1 MTQDTK
7 TSDTPLDH
15 TTPPKAPALKRGK
28 NRCGVCHKKTGL
40 TGIVCRCGITFCSL
54 HRYPEAHQ
62 CSINYQQLGKE
73 ILSKS
78 VLGTTSQK
86 IEIL

>member
-15 TTPPKAPALKRGK
+15 TTPPKVKRGK
-28 NRCGVCHKKTGL
+28 IRCGVCQKKTGL